1 MNESRPSLLPNQ
13 NLFLPRITN
22 HRIMELPL
30 HARLGFVHSFV
41 NSLPSYYKQESAK
54 FVSETRKEDGD
65 LLDFTSRKRQRRT
78 NKGVKGLVNCFMRS
92 RGFEVV
98 GTLQFGFPFKL
109 QIITK

>member
-30 HARLGFVHSFV
+30 HARIGFGWFGS
-41 NSLPSYYKQESAK
+41 SIPPPSCYKQEYAK
-54 FVSETRKEDGD
+54 FVSETRKEYGD

-78 NKGVKGLVNCFMRS
+78 NKGVI
-92 RGFEVV
+92 E
-98 GTLQFGFPFKL
+98 
-109 QIITK
+109 